1 MSALPPIYRPQ
12 RKFYS
17 TSAEVFNAK
26 KAEEYASG
34 VYSTDEIAVPGFKG
48 LLEVAA
54 ESRKTK
60 TESQESPIDALK
72 KNFKN
77 FLEYISFKNLRKDE
91 KIDDDAC
98 RTDEADTAA
107 AAEKE

>member
-1 MSALPPIYRPQ
+1 MRRQFDGKLASKLFHEKLPTMNEKDRL
-12 RKFYS
+12 
-17 TSAEVFNAK
+17 
-26 KAEEYASG
+26 
-34 VYSTDEIAVPGFKG
+34 DH
-48 LLEVAA
+48 
-54 ESRKTK
+54 
-60 TESQESPIDALK
+60 
-72 KNFKN
+72 FKN